1 MYSEEGTS
9 LFCRSQMDE
18 GEVLLWQGR
27 PKTKSLCLSKY
38 EAFAFRLGTM
48 FAILSVFIFTLAW
61 ILNGT
66 DPVIIGFL
74 IFFPAPGVLI
84 AAIAAKRGLRTR
96 DHTEYAITNMGI
108 YRRVEDRVDQFIEG
122 LSGGY
127 ETVFHRDGTATIT
140 FTAVVDPHAGQYR
153 VNRRIVIQTL
163 RIVRI
168 ADIDAVHRALSA
180 LNSHS
185 A

>member
-38 EAFAFRLGTM
+38 EAFAFRLGAM

-61 ILNGT
+61 ILSGT

-74 IFFPAPGVLI
+74 IFFPAAGLDFSASPTSVQSFS
-84 AAIAAKRGLRTR
+84 AISFPRP
-96 DHTEYAITNMGI
+96 
-108 YRRVEDRVDQFIEG
+108 
-122 LSGGY
+122 
-127 ETVFHRDGTATIT
+127 TA
-140 FTAVVDPHAGQYR
+140 
-153 VNRRIVIQTL
+153 
-163 RIVRI
+163 
-168 ADIDAVHRALSA
+168 
-180 LNSHS
+180 SHS
-185 A
+185 SV